1 MSNKLT
7 DIFSSME
14 QSTPGIEWA
23 SFYLSGYGDEF
34 AGFRELETCIDGEV
48 ARHGAAEDNEQ
59 IFPCGTDLENIVNSP
74 ENQPIILDA
83 IVPAGHALKC
93 VGQGSCSG
101 LLLIVIKKRSD
112 ADCITVPG
120 DELLKGLYARV
131 SQWSFDVP
139 AGFRGLMIR
148 YENLEDSRKAESA
161 IA

>member
-1 MSNKLT
+1 MSNKLS
-7 DIFSSME
+7 DIFSSLE
-14 QSTPGIEWA
+14 RSTPGLEWA
-23 SFYLSGYGDEF
+23 AFYLSGYGDEF
-34 AGFRELETCIDGEV
+34 GGFREIETCIDGEA
-48 ARHGAAEDNEQ
+48 ARRGAAQDNEQ
-59 IFPCGTDLENIVNSP
+59 LYPCGTELENIVNSP
-74 ENQPIILDA
+74 ENQPVILDA
-83 IVPAGHALKC
+83 IVSAGHALKC

-101 LLLIVIKKRSD
+101 LLLVVVKKRPD

-148 YENLEDSRKAESA
+148 YENLEDSREAESA